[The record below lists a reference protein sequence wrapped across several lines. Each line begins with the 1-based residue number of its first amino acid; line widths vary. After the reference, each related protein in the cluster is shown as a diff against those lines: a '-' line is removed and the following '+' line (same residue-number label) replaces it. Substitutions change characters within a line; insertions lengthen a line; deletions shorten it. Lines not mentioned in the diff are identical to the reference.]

1 MKQGMYYSIKSGLV
15 TIAFATVMLGACK
28 KNTADDTNAAAAF
41 DRKAMLANIGN
52 NLIMPAYHNF
62 QSAALSFDSAVSAFE
77 QQPNGPNLSAL
88 QQQFKV
94 TYKAWE
100 YCCSY
105 EFGPAEQFYLSKN
118 INTFPT
124 DITQINSNIGAG
136 TYDLNAVMN
145 LDAKG
150 LPAFDYLLFGIGADR
165 DAIVLKYTTDADAV
179 KRKRYLL
186 NLSADMKQKIGAVV
200 AEWEA
205 SYLVSFTNNT
215 GTDIGSS
222 TSYLYNEFLKSYE
235 GLKNYKFSI
244 PLGRMSGQTTTSPE
258 KVEAY
263 YSGISTEL
271 AKDHWTSTYNIW
283 EGKDKNGVDGIGF
296 REYLAGV
303 EGGSALVTQTNQQQ
317 ANVEAALAA
326 LPSGKLS
333 DIIVQQVGRA
343 DAVNTELQ
351 KLTRFYKS
359 DLSSL
364 LGIAITFNSGD
375 GD

>member
-1 MKQGMYYSIKSGLV
+1 MHHFIKSGLFTIVLV
-15 TIAFATVMLGACK
+15 TIVLAACK
-28 KNTADDTNAAAAF
+28 KNTGDDNNTAAAF
-41 DRKAMLANIGN
+41 DRKAMLTNMGT
-52 NLIMPAYHNF
+52 NLIVPAYRNF
-62 QSAALSFDSAVSAFE
+62 QSAALSFDSAVVVFE
-77 QQPNGPNLSAL
+77 QHPDVPNLLAL

-94 TYKAWE
+94 AYKTWE

-105 EFGPAEQFYLSKN
+105 EFGPAEQLYLSKN

-124 DITQINSNIGAG
+124 DITQINSNIALGS
-136 TYDLNAVMN
+136 YDLNAVMN

-150 LPAFDYLLFGIGADR
+150 LPAFDYLLFGIGADN
-165 DAIVLKYTTDADAV
+165 DAIVLKYTTDADAA
-179 KRKRYLL
+179 KRKQYLL

-200 AEWEA
+200 TEW
-205 SYLVSFTNNT
+205 STGYLVSFINNT

-263 YSGISTEL
+263 YSGISVEL
-271 AKDHWTSTYNIW
+271 AKDQWNSTKNIW
-283 EGKDKNGVDGIGF
+283 EGKDRNGVDGIGF

-303 EGGSALVTQTNQQQ
+303 EGGSALVAQTNQQQ
-317 ANVEAALAA
+317 ANVEVALAA

-333 DIIVQQVGRA
+333 DIITQQFDKA